1 VAFIFVA
8 RDGENSIAVASG
20 ANGRLAPADVKKAA
34 GVFAGAGVLLMQL
47 ETPLPTVQAAA
58 DLAARHGVRV
68 ILNPAPA
75 CPLPDRLLRRVS
87 ILTPNESEAELLTGL
102 KVDSPTAAARAA
114 DRLRGRGVETV
125 ILTLGARGALVA
137 TGTTQELVPGFAV
150 KPVDTTAAGDVF
162 NGALAVALAEGR
174 ELVEAVR
181 FACAAGA
188 LSVTKM
194 GAQPS
199 APKRSE
205 IERFLR
211 ARRGG

>member
-1 VAFIFVA
+1 
-8 RDGENSIAVASG
+8 
-20 ANGRLAPADVKKAA
+20 
-34 GVFAGAGVLLMQL
+34 
-47 ETPLPTVQAAA
+47 
-58 DLAARHGVRV
+58 
-68 ILNPAPA
+68 
-75 CPLPDRLLRRVS
+75 
-87 ILTPNESEAELLTGL
+87 
-102 KVDSPTAAARAA
+102 
-114 DRLRGRGVETV
+114 
-125 ILTLGARGALVA
+125 
-137 TGTTQELVPGFAV
+137 
-150 KPVDTTAAGDVF
+150 
-162 NGALAVALAEGR
+162 LAEGR